1 MAQRTNKR
9 PIIDI
14 FAFPDADLTA
24 PTSATKTLLCTAFTK
39 TETIKITIGNDILKY
54 GILNK
59 YSVTALEGETGGQ
72 VATKIVSAITN
83 DSNSLFTAVVNGVTA
98 EQIDLTAKNSGVA
111 YNGIPIFIENQ
122 QDLVGGS
129 VTVTASANGTGDLSI
144 SFWITPL

>member
-1 MAQRTNKR
+1 MQTVKS
-9 PIIDI
+9 PVKPQQKLG
-14 FAFPDADLTA
+14 PDE
-24 PTSATKTLLCTAFTK
+24 S
-39 TETIKITIGNDILKY
+39 IRITIGNDILKY

-83 DSNSLFTAVVNGVTA
+83 DSNSLFTAAVNGVTA

-122 QDLVGGS
+122 Q
-129 VTVTASANGTGDLSI
+129 N
-144 SFWITPL
+144 